1 MALQHGHRPHH
12 DPTPPTT
19 PLTIPITSTSPL
31 PRPRRPP
38 HRPRWWASRRA
49 GVAAFLVLILA
60 VSPVGYS
67 YVGALTASGTD
78 SVAVRTVS
86 WLRDYGAGPAVNV
99 AENWWYARNRPHG
112 TTPDPA
118 SLPAPP
124 STSVAASTTA
134 ATGSRPPVL
143 PVATGSPLP
152 GEGVWTPTPAA
163 VVPPDPGAPALA
175 TTFFRP
181 EPQAPSVVVG
191 VAWIN
196 QNQVRTHLVAGT
208 TDPTPGGAAD
218 GRGGRIPPDLRA
230 GLLAAFNSGFKLKD
244 AEGGYAIRGRPVIP
258 LRDGAASLSI
268 DTSGRVDIGQWGRDL
283 GPTPGTDTVRQNLT
297 LIVDRAAPVPGLD
310 ANTDHRWGSTRNQLQ
325 YTWRSGL
332 GVDTA
337 GNLVYVA
344 GDQLTL
350 ADLARALTAAGAVR
364 GMELD
369 IHPQHVTFLR
379 YPSGARST
387 ADGTRLL
394 PGMYA
399 SPHQFLAPDPRDF
412 LAVTTPAV
420 PTRTTTA
427 PAVPTRTTTA
437 P

>member
-1 MALQHGHRPHH
+1 M
-12 DPTPPTT
+12 
-19 PLTIPITSTSPL
+19 
-31 PRPRRPP
+31 
-38 HRPRWWASRRA
+38 
-49 GVAAFLVLILA
+49 
-60 VSPVGYS
+60 
-67 YVGALTASGTD
+67 
-78 SVAVRTVS
+78 
-86 WLRDYGAGPAVNV
+86 
-99 AENWWYARNRPHG
+99 
-112 TTPDPA
+112 
-118 SLPAPP
+118 
-124 STSVAASTTA
+124 
-134 ATGSRPPVL
+134 
-143 PVATGSPLP
+143 
-152 GEGVWTPTPAA
+152 
-163 VVPPDPGAPALA
+163 
-175 TTFFRP
+175 
-181 EPQAPSVVVG
+181 VVG
-191 VAWIN
+191 VAWID
-196 QNQVRTHLVAGT
+196 QNQVRTHLIAGT

-230 GLLAAFNSGFKLKD
+230 GLLAAFNSGFKLED
-244 AEGGYAIRGRPVIP
+244 AEGGYVIRGRPVIP

-268 DTSGRVDIGQWGRDL
+268 DTVGRVDIGQWGRDL

-364 GMELD
+364 GMELA
-369 IHPQHVTFLR
+369 IHPQHVTFRR
-379 YPSGARST
+379 YPSGPRST
-387 ADGTRLL
+387 TAGTRLL
-394 PGMYA
+394 PGMSA

-420 PTRTTTA
+420 PTRRPHPHHDDTL
-427 PAVPTRTTTA
+427 TRQEDE